1 MVAHTTC
8 ELDDQIVW
16 ITIERGQHDVD
27 IVPVTVVNFQT
38 MQTSGKISGCTTEN
52 QGMLMNYQYLYLLN
66 NLMN

>member
-38 MQTSGKISGCTTEN
+38 MQKSGKIALDARPKTKEC
-52 QGMLMNYQYLYLLN
+52 LYCN
-66 NLMN
+66 RPRNFK